1 MNDELKPINDYVIS
15 VDSNADLTEEEENEL
30 GVKIIHMEVT
40 FDGNVYFKD
49 SYIENEKFYKDIK
62 NGLVPKTTQITSSRF
77 KEYFESFLKYNKSV
91 LHISFSSGLSGT
103 YNQALIA
110 ANELN
115 KKYEGCKVLVLDSLC
130 ASVGEGLLVHY
141 ACMKKKQENLS
152 LDQLFNWLNK
162 ARFNI
167 HHIFTV
173 DDLFYLKKGGRISA
187 AKAAFGTM
195 LSIKPILEINKLG
208 KLYITSK
215 VRGINSSADYIV
227 KTIEERFTSNKD
239 FGKVVLAH
247 TLNFEGIYILKS
259 LIKQRLNITDI
270 SVNFIGPSIGSHLG
284 TGTIAAVFY
293 GSEREK

>member
-1 MNDELKPINDYVIS
+1 MSNEPKPISDYVIS
-15 VDSNADLTEEEENEL
+15 TDSSADLTKEEENKL
-30 GVKIIHMEVT
+30 DVKIVHMEVT
-40 FDGNVYFKD
+40 FDGNMYFKD
-49 SYIENEKFYKDIK
+49 SEIKNEKFYKNIK
-62 NGLVPKTTQITSSRF
+62 NGLLPKTTQITSNRF
-77 KEYFESFLKYNKSV
+77 KKHFEPFLKSNKSV
-91 LHISFSSGLSGT
+91 LHISFPSGLSGT

-130 ASVGEGLLVHY
+130 ASVGEGLLVYY
-141 ACMKKKQENLS
+141 ACMKKKQGNLS

-162 ARFNI
+162 ARFNV

-195 LSIKPILEINKLG
+195 LSIKPILEIDSSG

-215 VRGINSSADYIV
+215 ARGIKSSADYIV
-227 KTIEERFTSNKD
+227 KKMEERLTSKKD

-247 TLNFEGIYILKS
+247 TLNFEGINILRS
-259 LIKQRLNITDI
+259 LIEQRLNITDI
-270 SVNFIGPSIGSHLG
+270 SVNFIGPPIGSHLG

-293 GSEREK
+293 GSKRER

>member
-15 VDSNADLTEEEENEL
+15 VDSNADLTEEEENKL

-130 ASVGEGLLVHY
+130 ASVGEGLLVYY
-141 ACMKKKQENLS
+141 ACMKKKQGNLS

-162 ARFNI
+162 AKLNI

-173 DDLFYLKKGGRISA
+173 DDLFYLKKGGRISTVEA
-187 AKAAFGTM
+187 TLGSM
-195 LSIKPILEINKLG
+195 LSIKPILEIDSSG

-215 VRGINSSADYIV
+215 ARGIRSSADYIV
-227 KTIEERFTSNKD
+227 KTMEERFTSKKD

-247 TLNFEGIYILKS
+247 TLNFEGINILRS

-270 SVNFIGPSIGSHLG
+270 SVNFIGPPIGSHLG
-284 TGTIAAVFY
+284 TGTIAAAFY
-293 GSEREK
+293 GSERER